1 MALVDRL
8 EAGEVLFTQFSTIP
22 DPLVAELLATTALDS
37 VTLDAQHGGHTDA
50 SILRC
55 AAPIIAAGKH
65 VGVRIPVGRWD
76 LATAALDVGAEWV
89 IAPVDS
95 TPEMA
100 GAFARAVKFTPIGER
115 SWGPNIALR
124 RHGLT
129 PAQYQ
134 AEGNRRSLAFV
145 MIETMLGYQ
154 NIDAI
159 LDVEGVD
166 GIFIGN
172 NDLSFDMTRGKSLE
186 PMSPEVLRICEQCM
200 KKARARGKYG
210 AIFLTQIQ
218 FMRSYLEMG
227 FQMFVGGLDS
237 RALVDTG
244 NRFVAEAKAEFR
256 A

>member
-1 MALVDRL
+1 
-8 EAGEVLFTQFSTIP
+8 
-22 DPLVAELLATTALDS
+22 
-37 VTLDAQHGGHTDA
+37 
-50 SILRC
+50 
-55 AAPIIAAGKH
+55 
-65 VGVRIPVGRWD
+65 
-76 LATAALDVGAEWV
+76 
-89 IAPVDS
+89 
-95 TPEMA
+95 
-100 GAFARAVKFTPIGER
+100 
-115 SWGPNIALR
+115 
-124 RHGLT
+124 
-129 PAQYQ
+129 
-134 AEGNRRSLAFV
+134 V